1 MGLLITSSILVGIVI
16 LYLLMIMPR
25 MFHRPDQSRFQNW
38 LYAHRGFH
46 DNNGDAPENSL
57 KAFELAV
64 DKGYGIELDIQL
76 SKDGIPV
83 VFHDSTLTRMTG
95 IKKKVSDLTL
105 DELKQIPLR
114 RSDERI
120 PTLQEVL
127 ALVEGMVPLIIEF
140 KVDLFGPSLCE
151 KAAPI
156 LDAYDGDYC
165 IESFNPLVVR
175 WYKKHRNGVVRGQ
188 LSDDFYK
195 EEQPGN
201 QFVLFLL
208 SRLLFNFLGRPD
220 FIAYHHKYAN
230 SLSLNICKR
239 LYKLPIA
246 AWTVKNQY
254 DYDKNRR
261 FFDYIIFDSF
271 TPFHREKIER

>member
-1 MGLLITSSILVGIVI
+1 MGVLITIGILVGIVV

-25 MFHRPDQSRFQNW
+25 MLHRPDQSRLRNW

-64 DKGYGIELDIQL
+64 DNGYGIELDIQL

-105 DELKQIPLR
+105 EELKQIPLR
-114 RSDERI
+114 KSEERI
-120 PTLQEVL
+120 PTLQEAL
-127 ALVEGMVPLIIEF
+127 DLVEGMVPLIVEF
-140 KVDLFGPSLCE
+140 KEERFNLSLCD

-156 LDAYDGDYC
+156 LDAYCGDYC
-165 IESFNPLVVR
+165 MESFNPLIVR
-175 WYKKHRNGVVRGQ
+175 WYKKNRSGVIRGQ
-188 LSDDFYK
+188 LSDEFAK
-195 EEQPGN
+195 EDQPGN
-201 QFVLFLL
+201 PVVLFLL
-208 SRLLFNFLGRPD
+208 SRLVFNFLTKPD
-220 FIAYHHKYAN
+220 FISYHHKYAN
-230 SLSLNICKR
+230 SISLRLCKK

-271 TPFHREKIER
+271 TPFHREK